1 MRRGLKLSV
10 RPRFD
15 VGLLRS
21 SMKLLRRLL
30 GIDDGWGGAI
40 GLLLLLGFG
49 LVFVGIGAANM
60 SEASLR
66 APIELDCTT
75 LASSTKPP
83 RWVRVVNCE
92 PVPSGLRIDGEGFTG
107 MVDRDGG
114 VLVLHAG
121 KGPERLKLLTPLFV
135 GLVAVA
141 LAVRTLFRRWLVE
154 RDASV

>member
-1 MRRGLKLSV
+1 
-10 RPRFD
+10 
-15 VGLLRS
+15 
-21 SMKLLRRLL
+21 MKLLRRLL

-66 APIELDCTT
+66 APIEVDCTT
-75 LASSTKPP
+75 LASSTNPP
-83 RWVRVVNCE
+83 KWVRAVNCE
-92 PVPSGLRIDGEGFTG
+92 PVPNGLRIEGEGFTG
-107 MVDRDGG
+107 MVERDGE
-114 VLVLHAG
+114 VRVLHAG
-121 KGPERLKLLTPLFV
+121 RAPQRLKLLMPLFV

-154 RDASV
+154 RDASI